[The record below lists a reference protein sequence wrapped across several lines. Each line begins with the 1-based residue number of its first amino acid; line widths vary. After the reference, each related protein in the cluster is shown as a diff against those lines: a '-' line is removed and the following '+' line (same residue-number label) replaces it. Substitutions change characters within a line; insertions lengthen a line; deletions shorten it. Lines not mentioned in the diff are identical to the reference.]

1 MAEQFPI
8 AFAQLLRQLRT
19 DAGLTQE
26 ELATAASV
34 SPRSVSDIERG
45 ITLTAR
51 KDTARLLA
59 DALGLTG
66 AEKSEFELVAVG
78 RATPSRSLAWR
89 AAVQLG
95 ATIAPGAAGTAG
107 LTSPMGL
114 AATLS
119 SAYQAPLARPI
130 LAEGD
135 APAGMPLPTLAE
147 GYEDPDFRVRQ
158 VVGDDWPSDE
168 AWWSDVPVR
177 SLLTEYLSGAL
188 RAPEATIAP
197 LVVLGQPGAGK
208 SVLTK
213 VLAGQLS
220 ATGFVP
226 VRVVLR
232 ETPAEGDIQDQIEYA
247 IRTTTGLTV
256 NWPAV
261 AQGFGAAIPVI
272 LFDGFDELL
281 QATGL
286 SQSDYLARVARFQQ
300 READQGRPL
309 AALVTSRAAVADRAR
324 YPHGALV
331 ARLEPFRPE
340 QITSWVERWNRLNAD
355 FLADRGLLPLPSE
368 VVTRHQALACQPLL
382 LLMLALYDADANALQ
397 QPGRPGPGGQ
407 PAAADTGSLDE
418 SALYEALLTSFAARE
433 VAKDAAGLPPDE
445 IARRVE
451 QELQRLSLVAFAA
464 INRQRQWVT
473 EAELDS
479 DLTALLGPASAAAS
493 HFRTPATHADMALG
507 RFFFVQRAQAI
518 RDGTR
523 LQTFEFLHATFG
535 EYLATRLAV
544 QLIADLLNQRP
555 ALAVGPAVIGDD
567 LAFAL
572 LSYAPL
578 SSRQVLRFV
587 QGIVACQIG
596 DAGRRRQLAE
606 LLIQVHAGSA
616 DRVDHRYASYRPGS
630 LGAASRQGIYSANL
644 VLLIVTLAGHLLA
657 SQLFPASDDPPG
669 AWHRN
674 ALLWRSALTEAVWT
688 DLASAF
694 TVRHTRE
701 GERRDLRI
709 ELASDPSARREP
721 VDPYWLYMSPAG
733 QSDDDLT
740 RWARPYWDQIAHKM
754 DVSCGTND
762 SVILHAVEPLLS
774 YIGPTVTTFMR
785 AGGRS
790 SSAAHDLLTLWLSS
804 TLGSAGDRGQDYQRC
819 LTYLDHQ
826 PNWDAATQRR
836 VRILFL
842 SCLRSDASG
851 LPASDV
857 ASYLAAAERTAGDD
871 SGVWQLI
878 ADTAMAVA
886 SAQPGVAERAVL
898 LALASRAA
906 ANSGRQA
913 EAGLGNIPDVPTG
926 SAAEAP

>member
-1 MAEQFPI
+1 MTEQLPI

-19 DAGLTQE
+19 EAGLTQE
-26 ELATAASV
+26 ELASAAQV
-34 SPRSVSDIERG
+34 SSRSVSDLERG

-51 KDTARLLA
+51 RETARLLA
-59 DALGLTG
+59 DALGLAG
-66 AEKSEFELVAVG
+66 AEKSEFELVAAG
-78 RATPSRSLAWR
+78 RAVPGRSLAWR

-95 ATIAPGAAGTAG
+95 ATITPQAAGLMSPAG
-107 LTSPMGL
+107 VM
-114 AATLS
+114 ATLA
-119 SAYQAPLARPI
+119 SAYQAPLSRPI

-135 APAGMPLPTLAE
+135 APAGMRLPTLAE

-177 SLLTEYLSGAL
+177 SLLTEYLAGAL
-188 RAPEATIAP
+188 RAQEATVAP

-213 VLAGQLS
+213 ILAARLS
-220 ATGFVP
+220 ASGFVP

-247 IRTTTGLTV
+247 IRATTGLTV

-261 AQGFGAAIPVI
+261 AQGAAPAVPVI
-272 LFDGFDELL
+272 LLDGFDELL

-309 AALVTSRAAVADRAR
+309 AVLVTSRAAVADRAR

-331 ARLEPFRPE
+331 ARLEPFRPA
-340 QITSWVERWNRLNAD
+340 QIASWVERWNRLNAGY
-355 FLADRGLLPLPSE
+355 LADRGLLPLPSGL
-368 VVTRHQALACQPLL
+368 VTRHQALACQPLL

-397 QPGRPGPGGQ
+397 RPGHGGQ
-407 PAAADTGSLDE
+407 PPAADEDSLDE
-418 SALYEALLTSFAARE
+418 SALYEALLTSFAVRE
-433 VAKDAAGLPPDE
+433 VAKGAAGLPSDE

-473 EAELDS
+473 EAELDG
-479 DLTALLGPASAAAS
+479 DLTALLGPAAVTAS
-493 HFRTPATHADMALG
+493 HFRTPVTHADVALG

-518 RDGTR
+518 RDGIR

-587 QGIVACQIG
+587 QGIVARRIG
-596 DAGRRRQLAE
+596 DPGHRVQLAE
-606 LLIQVHAGSA
+606 LLIQVHGGGANRG
-616 DRVDHRYASYRPGS
+616 DHRYSSYRPGP
-630 LGAASRQGIYSANL
+630 LGAASRHGIYSANL
-644 VLLIVTLAGHLLA
+644 VLLIVTLAGHVTA
-657 SQLFPASDDPPG
+657 SRLFPSSDDPPG

-674 ALLWRSALTEAVWT
+674 ALLWRAALTEAVWT

-694 TVRHTRE
+694 TVRHCRD
-701 GERRDLRI
+701 GDRRDLRI
-709 ELASDPSARREP
+709 ELAADPPVRREP
-721 VDPYWLYMSPAG
+721 VDPYWLYMTPAG
-733 QSDDDLT
+733 LSDDEPA
-740 RWARPYWDQIAHKM
+740 RWSRPYWDQIAHKM

-762 SVILHAVEPLLS
+762 SVILHAVEPLLRQL
-774 YIGPTVTTFMR
+774 GPTITTFMR

-790 SSAAHDLLTLWLSS
+790 SSAAHDLLTLWLNSLDS
-804 TLGSAGDRGQDYQRC
+804 TADPNPGYRRC
-819 LTYLDHQ
+819 VVYLDHQ
-826 PNWDAATQRR
+826 PNWDASTQRR
-836 VRILFL
+836 VRILIL
-842 SCLRSDASG
+842 GCLRSDAAR
-851 LPASDV
+851 LPASDL
-857 ASYLAAAERTAGDD
+857 ASYLGTADRTAGDD
-871 SGVWQLI
+871 PGICQLVSEV
-878 ADTAMAVA
+878 ARAAVEA
-886 SAQPGVAERAVL
+886 RPDAELSETL
-898 LALASRAA
+898 LALAR
-906 ANSGRQA
+906 RDHRK
-913 EAGLGNIPDVPTG
+913 AGPRLG
-926 SAAEAP
+926 S